1 MGFAMPV
8 FLVGY
13 VLIYVFAV
21 KLGWLPVQGYRPI
34 AEGLWPWAESLILPS
49 LALGITY
56 MALIARITRAS
67 MLEVLAQDYIRTAD
81 SKGLATSR
89 VLLLHALKNASVPI
103 VTVIGIGIALLISGV
118 VITETVFNIPGLGR
132 LTVDAVLKRDYPI
145 VQGLIIVFAGRQGA
159 GQPHHRHLLRLPRSA
174 HQVLSPVTLTATAE
188 DMPRRSPR
196 RWRASLPP
204 SAATPRSS
212 SAPCCSSPSSPW
224 RWPRPGSPAIP
235 FRQAPINRLRPPSE
249 RFWFGTDQFGRDV
262 FSRTVYGARVSLIVG
277 FAVAALASLIGLAVG
292 LVCGYF
298 RRIDGIIM
306 RVMDGIMA
314 IPSILLAIALIT
326 LTRPG
331 LGIVIAAIVIPEVP
345 RVVRV
350 VRSVVLSIRAQPY
363 VESAIAG
370 GTRNAKLL
378 VRHILPNTLAP
389 LIVQATYV
397 CASAMLIE
405 AGLSFLGA
413 GVPPEIPSWGN
424 IIAQG
429 RTFFQIAPWSIFI
442 PGAFLAATVLAVNM
456 LGDGLRDRLDPR
468 LARRL

>member
-1 MGFAMPV
+1 
-8 FLVGY
+8 
-13 VLIYVFAV
+13 
-21 KLGWLPVQGYRPI
+21 
-34 AEGLWPWAESLILPS
+34 
-49 LALGITY
+49 
-56 MALIARITRAS
+56 
-67 MLEVLAQDYIRTAD
+67 
-81 SKGLATSR
+81 
-89 VLLLHALKNASVPI
+89 
-103 VTVIGIGIALLISGV
+103 
-118 VITETVFNIPGLGR
+118 
-132 LTVDAVLKRDYPI
+132 
-145 VQGLIIVFAGRQGA
+145 
-159 GQPHHRHLLRLPRSA
+159 
-174 HQVLSPVTLTATAE
+174 VTLVATAE
-188 DMPRRSPR
+188 DVPQVASPLARAGTAIRRNPTIFIG
-196 RWRASLPP
+196 AVLL
-204 SAATPRSS
+204 AALVALTLA
-212 SAPCCSSPSSPW
+212 APW
-224 RWPRPGSPAIP
+224 IAGDP

-249 RFWFGTDQFGRDV
+249 PFWFGTDQFGRDV

-277 FAVAALASLIGLAVG
+277 FAVAALSSLIGLAVG

-298 RRIDGIIM
+298 KRIDAVIM
-306 RVMDGIMA
+306 RAMDGIMA

-442 PGAFLAATVLAVNM
+442 PGAFLAVTVLAVNM